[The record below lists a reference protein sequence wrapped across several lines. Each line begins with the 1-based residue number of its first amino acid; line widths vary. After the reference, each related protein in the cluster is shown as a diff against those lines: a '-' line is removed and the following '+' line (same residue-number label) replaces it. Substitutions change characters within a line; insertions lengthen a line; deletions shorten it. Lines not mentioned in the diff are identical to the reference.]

1 MFFDGKH
8 KKKEE
13 EGKTW
18 QKLCFGGLH
27 PTLALD
33 KGFFSQKTPFFSF
46 LMEKP
51 GKPGKS
57 GKTNEKQYEVD
68 NGMLQP
74 GGRGGYS
81 NY

>member
-1 MFFDGKH
+1 MFFAWKTKRK
-8 KKKEE
+8 KKKEKR
-13 EGKTW
+13 GKNCV
-18 QKLCFGGLH
+18 LGAC
-27 PTLALD
+27 TLALD